1 MVRVLTF
8 GLRADLM
15 GGIEKFVF
23 TMAGHMK
30 DECTFDYVFLE
41 TEASTHQDLI
51 ESLGGEVYLIPYYV
65 THPFKYVYTLYQLFA
80 QLHGKI
86 DVVYVNLFS
95 MVHIF
100 PIVLARLMGY
110 KVMIHAHNNN
120 IQHTSRI
127 YHLIHQMGKRICA
140 QFHCLRLTNSE
151 ESAVYMFGKKRGLES
166 VLIYNAIEVSD
177 FAFSA
182 AKRKQ
187 VRNQLGISDK
197 TYIVGFS
204 GRLDLQKNPL
214 LVIDGFEQFLLAHPD
229 SFLLMAGDGP
239 LRKRVKAYVKQKGLE
254 NFVMMLGQVGNMA
267 DLYQAMDIFLLPSLF
282 EGLGIVLVEAQ
293 AAGLPCLT
301 TQGKV
306 PAFVSVTPLVYRD
319 ELSSTAIVWARHL
332 SLISQKIHQPR
343 EAYQAMLQNS
353 SYDIHKEAKRFAGII
368 KKYVQS

>member
-1 MVRVLTF
+1 M
-8 GLRADLM
+8 
-15 GGIEKFVF
+15 
-23 TMAGHMK
+23 
-30 DECTFDYVFLE
+30 
-41 TEASTHQDLI
+41 
-51 ESLGGEVYLIPYYV
+51 
-65 THPFKYVYTLYQLFA
+65 
-80 QLHGKI
+80 I
-86 DVVYVNLFS
+86 DV
-95 MVHIF
+95 
-100 PIVLARLMGY
+100 
-110 KVMIHAHNNN
+110 
-120 IQHTSRI
+120 
-127 YHLIHQMGKRICA
+127 
-140 QFHCLRLTNSE
+140 
-151 ESAVYMFGKKRGLES
+151 
-166 VLIYNAIEVSD
+166 
-177 FAFSA
+177 
-182 AKRKQ
+182 
-187 VRNQLGISDK
+187 
-197 TYIVGFS
+197 
-204 GRLDLQKNPL
+204 
-214 LVIDGFEQFLLAHPD
+214 FEQFLLAHPD

-353 SYDIHKEAKRFAGII
+353 SFDIHKEAKRFAGII

>member
-151 ESAVYMFGKKRGLES
+151 ESGKKRGLES

-214 LVIDGFEQFLLAHPD
+214 FVIDVFEQFLLAHPD

-353 SYDIHKEAKRFAGII
+353 SFDIHKEAKRFAGII